1 MYIGILI
8 HLIANISVSLLMIV
22 SCDHDGFFHRAASRS
37 EYGVEREPVQQA
49 SQIQRVDAGCRMPSA
64 ESSRPSAPPVIH
76 FAYTMINGL
85 HYSITHLAMAI
96 YQIHIFVI
104 LNQMASNDTA
114 CHRCDIYIYNY
125 IYTYL
130 DKPMSHGTAK
140 WRIKAKTSGGRE
152 AEKSTFCLGFEQQ
165 ATKVWKQGKKF
176 GYEKELAQTDMSER
190 NGNDSTS
197 TNKGS

>member
-1 MYIGILI
+1 
-8 HLIANISVSLLMIV
+8 MIQP
-22 SCDHDGFFHRAASRS
+22 AT
-37 EYGVEREPVQQA
+37 GV
-49 SQIQRVDAGCRMPSA
+49 
-64 ESSRPSAPPVIH
+64 
-76 FAYTMINGL
+76 
-85 HYSITHLAMAI
+85 
-96 YQIHIFVI
+96 
-104 LNQMASNDTA
+104 
-114 CHRCDIYIYNY
+114 IYIYNY